1 MLANRV
7 RTLLMGY
14 STMINHLAGIFALC
28 SSLGIA
34 SPTATS
40 APPAENGTSLTI
52 YSSADPAGFNPQQFI
67 SKQSGGFNYSS
78 AWGVPGF
85 GVVKQVQNISMKKGI
100 NEVPFT
106 NVAQFLDPTTV
117 NFKDLTDSGTSVLE
131 QSFKFD
137 LVSPSKLMGKY
148 IDKEVTVSV
157 PEGDGMRT
165 VVGTLLSANQGKL
178 VVDTSANTKD
188 GGLEILSAE
197 NAQIQLGSLPE
208 GFLTKPTLVWLLNAQ
223 KGGDHTVRT
232 TYQTGGLTWRADYN
246 LVLNEDDTQADL
258 TSWVTILNVSGMSYP
273 DANLKLVAGDV
284 QRISPVSM
292 RSGRMY
298 GGGAKVEMMA
308 DAPAGFSEKS
318 FFEYHLY
325 TLPRKTSILSNM
337 TQQITLF
344 PSVQALKVQK
354 ELVYDPTMQ
363 TGWCREPNMNSNY
376 YPASGKKVEAFV
388 SFENKKENK
397 LGVPIPKGRIR
408 AYKEDSA
415 DGTLEFIG
423 EDLVDHT
430 PRNEDIRIKLGNSF
444 DIVGERTQTEF
455 TIDKARKT
463 MSETIRIEIRNQ
475 KDTPQRVLVREH
487 LYRWKTPKVTTNS
500 PGYKKI
506 NSNRI
511 EWTLNVPPEG
521 KKTITYTVTYTW

>member
-1 MLANRV
+1 
-7 RTLLMGY
+7 MGY
-14 STMINHLAGIFALC
+14 TNMIDRLAWILTLF
-28 SSLGIA
+28 SSLGMVAAA
-34 SPTATS
+34 SAD

-67 SKQSGGFNYSS
+67 SRQSDGFNYSS

-85 GVVKQVQNISMKKGI
+85 GVVKQVQNISMKKGL

-148 IDKEVTVSV
+148 LDKEVTISV

-165 VVGTLLSANQGKL
+165 VVGTLLSANQGKI
-178 VVDTSANTKD
+178 VVDTSGNTAN
-188 GGLEILSAE
+188 GGLEILSAS

-208 GFLTKPTLVWLLNAQ
+208 GFLTKPTLVWLLNTQ
-223 KGGDHTVRT
+223 KAGEHTVRT

-246 LVLNEDDTQADL
+246 LVLNEDDTKADL
-258 TSWVTILNVSGMSYP
+258 TAWVTILNVSGMSYP
-273 DANLKLVAGDV
+273 NTNLKLVAGDV

-292 RSGRMY
+292 RSGMAY
-298 GGGAKVEMMA
+298 GSGRGKMEMMA

-344 PSVQALKVQK
+344 PSVQGLTVQK
-354 ELVYDPTMQ
+354 ELVYDPTNQ
-363 TGWCREPNMNSNY
+363 VGWGREPHMNGNF
-376 YPASGKKVEAFV
+376 YPASGKKVEAYV
-388 SFENKKENK
+388 SFENKEKNK
-397 LGVPIPKGRIR
+397 LGSPIPKGRIR
-408 AYKEDSA
+408 AYKEDQA

-430 PRNEDIRIKLGNSF
+430 PRNEEVRIKLGNSF
-444 DIVGERTQTEF
+444 DIVGERTQTDF
-455 TIDKARKT
+455 TIDKTRKT
-463 MSETIRIEIRNQ
+463 MSETIKIEIRNQ
-475 KDTPQRVLVREH
+475 KKNPQRVVVREH
-487 LYRWKTPKVTTNS
+487 LYRWKNAKVDTKS
-500 PGYKKI
+500 PGFKKI
-506 NSNRI
+506 NSNLI
-511 EWTLNVPPEG
+511 EWTIDVAPEG

>member
-292 RSGRMY
+292 RSGDR
-298 GGGAKVEMMA
+298 
-308 DAPAGFSEKS
+308 KS
-318 FFEYHLY
+318 
-325 TLPRKTSILSNM
+325 
-337 TQQITLF
+337 
-344 PSVQALKVQK
+344 VV
-354 ELVYDPTMQ
+354 
-363 TGWCREPNMNSNY
+363 
-376 YPASGKKVEAFV
+376 
-388 SFENKKENK
+388 
-397 LGVPIPKGRIR
+397 
-408 AYKEDSA
+408 
-415 DGTLEFIG
+415 
-423 EDLVDHT
+423 
-430 PRNEDIRIKLGNSF
+430 
-444 DIVGERTQTEF
+444 
-455 TIDKARKT
+455 
-463 MSETIRIEIRNQ
+463 
-475 KDTPQRVLVREH
+475 
-487 LYRWKTPKVTTNS
+487 
-500 PGYKKI
+500 
-506 NSNRI
+506 
-511 EWTLNVPPEG
+511 
-521 KKTITYTVTYTW
+521 